1 MIGFDVLKEL
11 RAHAK
16 RNSAAGNLPSD
27 SEQAQ
32 IRDAYDRG
40 VQCLSDRVSAHKKLK
55 HPNGEPLDW
64 TSRDSIETNLEHLIT
79 ALEREYQ
86 HRQTIG

>member
-1 MIGFDVLKEL
+1 MLKEL

-16 RNSAAGNLPSD
+16 RSGAAGNPPSD

-40 VQCLSDRVSAHKKLK
+40 VQCLSDRIDAHIKLK
-55 HPNGEPLDW
+55 YPNGEPLDW
-64 TSRDSIETNLEHLIT
+64 TSRDSIVTNLEPLIT
-79 ALEREYQ
+79 ALEHEYQ
-86 HRQTIG
+86 HRQTIE